1 MRYDISF
8 QNFSAYIYLREYNGH
23 YVKILVCDPIP
34 EDFKRILEDKGFE
47 VSYLPKQSSG
57 KLRDVIS
64 EYDAV
69 VVRSST
75 KITSDIIEAGSKL
88 KVIARAGAGLDN
100 IDVEAANKRGIR
112 VINVPEAVANAVA
125 ELTLGLML
133 SLLRSL
139 PNAVESLRMAKWEKQ
154 TFVGRELAGMTVG
167 VIGMGNVG
175 SLVAKK
181 LLALDADVVTYR
193 RSKSLLESDSARIG
207 ARPANSLEELLKVSE
222 IVTLH
227 VPYTRE
233 THHLLNSKNI
243 TLMQKGSYLVNTS
256 RAWVVE
262 GKALI
267 KALSDGTF
275 EGVAIDV
282 HYNEPPREDWEW
294 QLIRHPKVIA
304 TPHIGAQ
311 TREARTRTSILLAE
325 KLAYELQ
332 KAKS

>member
-1 MRYDISF
+1 M
-8 QNFSAYIYLREYNGH
+8 
-23 YVKILVCDPIP
+23 KILVCDPMP
-34 EDFKRILEDKGFE
+34 EDFKKILEDKGYE
-47 VSYLPKQSSG
+47 VCYLLKQSSSTL
-57 KLRDVIS
+57 KEVIS

-100 IDVEAANKRGIR
+100 IDVEAANKKGIR

-125 ELTLGLML
+125 ELTLGLIL

-139 PNAVESLRMAKWEKQ
+139 PNAVESLRMARWEKH
-154 TFVGRELAGMTVG
+154 TFIGRELAGMTVG
-167 VIGMGNVG
+167 VVGMGNIG

-181 LLALDADVVTYR
+181 LLALGANVITYR
-193 RSKSLLESDSARIG
+193 RNKLLLESDSAKIG
-207 ARPANSLEELLKVSE
+207 ARSAKSLEELLKVSE

-227 VPYTRE
+227 VPYTKE

-282 HYNEPPREDWEW
+282 HYNEPPQEDWEW

-311 TREARTRTSILLAE
+311 TWEARTRTSILLAE